1 MSKAAYPTCILPMST
16 VMSLTAFLRECSSS
30 CFYNLLKLEAKLQYV
45 NPLMWRNHSAE
56 GQNSMTFSKS
66 PGLTCM
72 WHLEKLAVKAYHFKK
87 EASPSNAGLAKRIYN
102 LSSHTS
108 VGDNLTPHIEDAT
121 QARDKLRR
129 QRIYWLTRI
138 CLYQSCFAGSCN
150 TAILLHT
157 GWISGKRL
165 HITFPTS
172 WPRC

>member
-1 MSKAAYPTCILPMST
+1 
-16 VMSLTAFLRECSSS
+16 
-30 CFYNLLKLEAKLQYV
+30 
-45 NPLMWRNHSAE
+45 MWRNHSAE

-66 PGLTCM
+66 PGLTCV

-108 VGDNLTPHIEDAT
+108 VGDNLTPHIKDAT
-121 QARDKLRR
+121 QASDKLRR

-150 TAILLHT
+150 TMQHCNTA
-157 GWISGKRL
+157 SRRL
-165 HITFPTS
+165 DLRKTIAHHLSYKLTKVLGSRGHQICPTAFFGCS
-172 WPRC
+172 T